1 MQKQNIAV
9 ILSGCG
15 ALDGSEIHESVLT
28 LLALDRAELPY
39 QCLAPNI
46 PQSRVVNMADGKT
59 QEHAKRN
66 VLEESARIGRGKI
79 KDIAL
84 ANADEYTAMIFPG
97 GFGAALNLCNFGL
110 SKENYSIQTD
120 VFKFAKAMVEA
131 KKPAGFICIAPVLA
145 PKLYPA
151 GIQITI
157 GNDKATAEIL
167 EKLGA
172 RHIPCAATDC
182 VVDKV
187 HKLVSTPAYMLARSI
202 KEVATGIDCLVKE
215 LSLLLHS

>member
-15 ALDGSEIHESVLT
+15 ALDGSEVHESVLT

-46 PQSRVVNMADGKT
+46 SQSRVVNMADGKT

-66 VLEESARIGRGKI
+66 VLEESARIARGKV
-79 KDIAL
+79 KDIAS
-84 ANADEYTAMIFPG
+84 ANPDDYTAMIFPG

-110 SKENYSIQTD
+110 NKENYSIQTD
-120 VFKFAKAMVEA
+120 VFKFAKTMVEA
-131 KKPAGFICIAPVLA
+131 KKPAGFVCIAPVLV

-202 KEVATGIDCLVKE
+202 KEVAPGIDCLVKE

>member
-46 PQSRVVNMADGKT
+46 SQSRVVNMADGET

-202 KEVATGIDCLVKE
+202 KEVAPGIDCLVKE

>member
-28 LLALDRAELPY
+28 LLALDRAELAY

-46 PQSRVVNMADGKT
+46 PQTRVVNMVNGKT

-66 VLEESARIGRGKI
+66 MLEESARIARGKI

-84 ANADEYTAMIFPG
+84 ANPDDYIAMIFPG

-110 SKENYSIQTD
+110 NKENYSIQMD
-120 VFKFAKAMVEA
+120 VFKFAKAMVKA

-145 PKLYPA
+145 PKLYPT
-151 GIQITI
+151 GIKITI

-172 RHIPCAATDC
+172 QHIPCTATDC
-182 VVDKV
+182 VVDKT

-202 KEVATGIDCLVKE
+202 KEVAIGIECLVKE
-215 LSLLLHS
+215 INLLLNT